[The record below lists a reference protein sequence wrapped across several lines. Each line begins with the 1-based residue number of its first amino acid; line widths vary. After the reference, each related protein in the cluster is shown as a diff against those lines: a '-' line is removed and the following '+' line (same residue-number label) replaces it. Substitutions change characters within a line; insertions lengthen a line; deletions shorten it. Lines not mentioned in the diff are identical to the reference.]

1 MKFILEIR
9 QVSRLIISCLLLMT
23 VIPGSAA
30 ERFAIAPETFR
41 QADEK
46 YGQGAG
52 QRLRDW
58 QELINNGQDGMDKEK
73 IETVNRFFNRMQFVS
88 DADHWGREDYWA
100 TPVEFLAS
108 MGGDCEDFSIAKY
121 FTLKAMGIPENKL
134 NLTYVKALQLNQHH
148 MVMTYYEKPGGE
160 PLVLD
165 NLVDVILPASQRKD
179 LLPIYSFNGSALW
192 LAKERGR
199 GKLVGSS
206 SRLSRWQ
213 EMLQRMP
220 EGIR

>member
-1 MKFILEIR
+1 MRLFTRLFIT
-9 QVSRLIISCLLLMT
+9 CLLLVS
-23 VIPGSAA
+23 VIPGKSA
-30 ERFAIAPETFR
+30 EQFALAPETYA
-41 QADEK
+41 QAEKK
-46 YGQGAG
+46 YGGGA
-52 QRLRDW
+52 RLRLREW
-58 QELINNGQDGMDKEK
+58 QDLINSGQGLTELEK
-73 IETVNRFFNRMQFVS
+73 AEVVNKFFNRMEFVS
-88 DADHWGREDYWA
+88 DEKHWGVEDYWA

-108 MGGDCEDFSIAKY
+108 LGGDCEDFSIAKY
-121 FTLKAMGIPENKL
+121 FTLKTMGVPESKL

-148 MVMTYYEKPGGE
+148 MVMTYYPQPGGE

-165 NLVDVILPASQRKD
+165 NLVNGILPASKRKD
-179 LLPIYSFNGSALW
+179 LLPIYTFNGSDLW

-220 EGIR
+220 VGIH